1 MVARA
6 VAMEEAVTVAAEL
19 AWWVARAAA
28 RAAGGGGSAASTSP
42 LDRLS
47 TMCSEWTARDA
58 YNKCTGLLR
67 GRVCVGRSKLA
78 SDVIVSFR
86 PPFLLVSHVHVQ
98 HYVESSFVC
107 ASL

>member
-6 VAMEEAVTVAAEL
+6 VAMEEAVTVAAKL
-19 AWWVARAAA
+19 AWLVA

-58 YNKCTGLLR
+58 YNKCTGLLQ

-98 HYVESSFVC
+98 HHVESSFVC

>member
-6 VAMEEAVTVAAEL
+6 VAMEEAVTVAAKL

-28 RAAGGGGSAASTSP
+28 RAAGGGGIAASTSP
-42 LDRLS
+42 SDRLS
-47 TMCSEWTARDA
+47 T
-58 YNKCTGLLR
+58 
-67 GRVCVGRSKLA
+67 
-78 SDVIVSFR
+78 IFR

-98 HYVESSFVC
+98 HHVESSFVC